1 MKHPNREEW
10 MSYLYDELEIEPRR
24 QLERHLGQCDECRA
38 SVAGWRRTARQLDAF
53 KITAPRRLAPA
64 WQPLTRWAMVAAL
77 AAAVL
82 LGGVGLGRVTG
93 VSRAELE
100 AARREAAAQATAASR
115 AETQQLL
122 TQFTA
127 TLNARLN
134 TLETQQT
141 RDYASLRKEL
151 ETVAVLTEASFR
163 QTENRIGQLA
173 NNTSVPASQPI
184 P

>member
-1 MKHPNREEW
+1 M
-10 MSYLYDELEIEPRR
+10 
-24 QLERHLGQCDECRA
+24 
-38 SVAGWRRTARQLDAF
+38 
-53 KITAPRRLAPA
+53 
-64 WQPLTRWAMVAAL
+64 TRWAMVAAL

-82 LGGVGLGRVTG
+82 LGGVGLGRMTG

-100 AARREAAAQATAASR
+100 AARREAAAQAIAASR

-173 NNTSVPASQPI
+173 NNTPVPASQPI